1 MSLVPAEVI
10 EPPPKLSAR
19 EDSLRRAESA
29 EQQSEI
35 ASKASRQ
42 AVTNQ
47 KGDENLKEEKMVEQ
61 APEITEKSMNES
73 DTLEIEE
80 EILRAKL

>member
-1 MSLVPAEVI
+1 MPAEVI
-10 EPPPKLSAR
+10 DPPPKLSAM

-29 EQQSEI
+29 EQPSDI

-42 AVTNQ
+42 AAQ
-47 KGDENLKEEKMVEQ
+47 DQEGDANREEEKNTAQ
-61 APEITEKSMNES
+61 TPETIEKSINES

-80 EILRAKL
+80 EILKAKLQ